1 MVELGANHDGN
12 YFSLV
17 LTDSLMFNVQEFT
30 YKTSAFYKSSGNIQ
44 LHFSILSALIIR
56 IDEKTHSV
64 KRTKIYGSG
73 EIYNSYMFI
82 FTWTLLYSQFFS
94 PLNCV
99 VFYYC

>member
-56 IDEKTHSV
+56 IDEKTHTC
-64 KRTKIYGSG
+64 KENENLWLR
-73 EIYNSYMFI
+73 
-82 FTWTLLYSQFFS
+82 
-94 PLNCV
+94 
-99 VFYYC
+99 